1 MKKKW
6 TKECARKKERER
18 RKVKIGTSL
27 RSSEIGPWAF
37 VGAKDKVDPRIA
49 SYTWVPK
56 SWSFV
61 KFHKVENF
69 PTLVISNLKAI

>member
-1 MKKKW
+1 M
-6 TKECARKKERER
+6 RKKEIER
-18 RKVKIGTSL
+18 RKVETETSL
-27 RSSEIGPWAF
+27 RSTKIESWVF
-37 VGAKDKVDPRIA
+37 VGAKDKVDPHIA

-61 KFHKVENF
+61 KFHEVENF